1 MKKKRNQ
8 TLNSKKIKFIIKN
21 NELIEPYD
29 LNEIGYYL
37 TNCPAAKDKKSFLAT
52 IDKMKKRFEYAY
64 YSSEALY
71 KYIQV
76 NKTANEYAFIKED
89 NSSNKWLFTNYDLNT
104 FDKLELNPTWFNTD
118 ELLICLETMKK
129 NGLGINDY
137 EFLIENIKNY
147 NFEKHTWNISR
158 RILSQLE
165 TRYIFLN
172 SFHSPYKTKSDI
184 YIFEN
189 ESTKRVSCTDGLFR
203 FEKNRLKRYIEYK
216 KLVNEYE
223 NTPYK
228 LSKKRQRLRIF
239 LSHLHK
245 PDYEY
250 KQLSVYS
257 KQYKK
262 MFRRINK
269 QYSKWQTQQIMK
281 QYLNIIHKMT
291 EPLKDNPIEFDE
303 DYDLGNDGF
312 GYHDSITNSSIDNE
326 EIVQEMRD
334 EAWWE
339 EEQERMEY
347 EDALRNGEYEERP
360 WEYCKVCGKEKWV
373 DEKVCEHC
381 EMAKYEVCE
390 ECGYDEKL
398 KGEDCDC
405 CASFSDDYEDNES
418 DNICNECGYPAL
430 DEKGECEYCNCIN
443 ELRVLIKEI
452 YGVNYEDIQRNNSF
466 LLNEN
471 LSYYVSIENGIK
483 HIVENYEK
491 NLKNDTYVDTSD
503 GIYSFLTCKNMY
515 MPF

>member
-52 IDKMKKRFEYAY
+52 IDKMKKRFKYAY
-64 YSSEALY
+64 YSSETLY

-76 NKTANEYAFIKED
+76 NKTTNEYAFLKED

-104 FDKLELNPTWFNTD
+104 FDKLELNPIWFNTD
-118 ELLICLETMKK
+118 ELLVCLEDMKG
-129 NGLGINDY
+129 NGLGVNDY

-147 NFEKHTWNISR
+147 NFEKHTWNISK

-165 TRYIFLN
+165 TRYIFLD
-172 SFHSPYKTKSDI
+172 SFHSPYKTKPDI
-184 YIFEN
+184 DVFEYKT
-189 ESTKRVSCTDGLFR
+189 SKRISCTDGLFR

-228 LSKKRQRLRIF
+228 LSIKRQRLRTF

-245 PDYEY
+245 PYYEY

-257 KQYKK
+257 KEYKK

-303 DYDLGNDGF
+303 DYDLGNEGF
-312 GYHDSITNSSIDNE
+312 GYHNSIIETSMDDD
-326 EIVQEMRD
+326 EIVQEMRTK
-334 EAWWE
+334 AWWE

-390 ECGYDEKL
+390 ECGWDGKL
-398 KGEDCDC
+398 KDEECGC
-405 CASFSDDYEDNES
+405 CASFSDDDYLES
-418 DNICNECGYPAL
+418 FCLECGNL
-430 DEKGECEYCNCIN
+430 SLMDDGSCEFCNNVN

-452 YGVNYEDIQRNNSF
+452 YGVDYEDFQKEHSF
-466 LLNEN
+466 YLNED

-483 HIVENYEK
+483 HIVRNYEK
-491 NLKNDTYVDTSD
+491 NLKNDTYIDLED
-503 GIYSFLTCKNMY
+503 GVSCFLDCKDY
-515 MPF
+515 YCPF